1 MQQSSRWS
9 GDEIMREAITSSTV
23 IGSRYLAWGF
33 RLAWRRIVT
42 AISASCSL
50 VVPYSCMWRCAT
62 SAYEPTIVGPNG
74 ASKWSG
80 GSVAKLP
87 PVPIAKRSDAAVE
100 P

>member
-1 MQQSSRWS
+1 MT
-9 GDEIMREAITSSTV
+9 REASTSSTV

-33 RLAWRRIVT
+33 RLACLRIVT

-62 SAYEPTIVGPNG
+62 SAYEPTMVGPKG
-74 ASKWSG
+74 ASKLSG
-80 GSVAKLP
+80 GSRTKPPA
-87 PVPIAKRSDAAVE
+87 PVPIAKRSEAAVE